1 MAYTLRAAPS
11 RTRSRAATRNRTI
24 VRMMCVSM
32 NLVTRL
38 LIRELQLV
46 FGIDEETAER
56 YYLFSVGETVQ
67 NLSVELTL
75 NPSFD
80 FAGYVAAVFSLN
92 VNDAM
97 VSLFNDG
104 FTRNA

>member
-56 YYLFSVGETVQ
+56 YYLFSVGEAVY

-75 NPSFD
+75 NSCFN
-80 FAGYVAAVFSLN
+80 FAGHEAAVFSLN
-92 VNDAM
+92 INDA
-97 VSLFNDG
+97 VI
-104 FTRNA
+104 T